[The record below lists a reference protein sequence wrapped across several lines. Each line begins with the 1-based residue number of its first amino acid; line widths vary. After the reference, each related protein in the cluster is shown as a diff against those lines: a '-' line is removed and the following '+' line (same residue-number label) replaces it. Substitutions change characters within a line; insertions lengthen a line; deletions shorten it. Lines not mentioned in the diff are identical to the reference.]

1 MSSPQI
7 FRSRPPA
14 VTDVARVSPAQGR
27 LPNFV
32 VVGAMKAG
40 TTSLYHYLRPHPQ
53 VFMPKIKELDF
64 FAEGMNW
71 ERGLDWYR
79 HQFAA
84 APREATA
91 LGEASTVYAKFPR
104 YQGVAERMERVLPD
118 VRLIYVVRHPIDRI
132 RSHYE
137 HRVAS
142 GAETAPIEDAVFD
155 NPIYIDYSRY
165 ALQVEQYLEHFP
177 REQLL
182 IISSEE
188 LRHHRESTMR
198 RVYDFLAVD
207 PEYVAPTLSQEF
219 YKTGQRRTYP
229 PVVWSIRQAL
239 KRRFPQTK
247 RAKEL
252 VDSLASR
259 RRRVPV
265 RSDATI
271 DDSVRPSSTDRTQ
284 ELSDEARSRL
294 DDRLRD
300 DVCRLRQ
307 YMTDTFDGWGIA

>member
-1 MSSPQI
+1 VSGA
-7 FRSRPPA
+7 PP
-14 VTDVARVSPAQGR
+14 RLEH

-64 FAEGMNW
+64 FADGMNW
-71 ERGLDWYR
+71 ARGLDWYR
-79 HQFAA
+79 HQFAT
-84 APREATA
+84 APREAVA
-91 LGEASTVYAKFPR
+91 LGEASTVYTKFPR
-104 YQGVAERMERVLPD
+104 YDGVAERMAKVVPD

-142 GAETAPIEDAVFD
+142 GAETAPMEDAVFE

-182 IISSEE
+182 IVSSEE

-198 RVYDFLAVD
+198 RVYGFLAVD
-207 PEYVAPTLSQEF
+207 PDYLAPTLGQEF

-229 PVVWSIRQAL
+229 PVVWSVRQTL

-252 VDSLASR
+252 VDSIASR
-259 RRRVPV
+259 RRRVPIRTAATFDE
-265 RSDATI
+265 RSRQ
-271 DDSVRPSSTDRTQ
+271 SPSTDRARD
-284 ELSDEARSRL
+284 LSDRARCTL
-294 DDRLRD
+294 EDLLRD
-300 DVCRLRQ
+300 DIGRLRS

>member
-1 MSSPQI
+1 
-7 FRSRPPA
+7 
-14 VTDVARVSPAQGR
+14 
-27 LPNFV
+27 
-32 VVGAMKAG
+32 MKAG

-64 FAEGMNW
+64 FVDGVNW
-71 ERGLDWYR
+71 ARGLDWYR
-79 HQFAA
+79 HQFVG
-84 APREATA
+84 APSEAVA
-91 LGEASTVYAKFPR
+91 LGEASTVYTKFPR
-104 YQGVAERMERVLPD
+104 YDGVAERMARVLPD

-132 RSHYE
+132 RSHYG

-142 GAETAPIEDAVFD
+142 GAETAPMEIAVFD

-165 ALQVEQYLEHFP
+165 ALQVEQYLQHFS

-182 IISSEE
+182 IVSSEE
-188 LRHHRESTMR
+188 LRRHRESTMR
-198 RVYDFLAVD
+198 RVYGFLGVD
-207 PEYVAPTLSQEF
+207 ADYVAPTLDREF
-219 YKTGQRRTYP
+219 YETGQRRTYP
-229 PVVWSIRQAL
+229 PVVWAIRQAL

-265 RSDATI
+265 RSAATF
-271 DDSVRPSSTDRTQ
+271 DEGDHRVPSADRTQ
-284 ELSDEARSRL
+284 DLSDEARSML
-294 DDRLRD
+294 TSLLRD
-300 DVCRLRQ
+300 DVGRLRN

>member
-1 MSSPQI
+1 
-7 FRSRPPA
+7 
-14 VTDVARVSPAQGR
+14 
-27 LPNFV
+27 
-32 VVGAMKAG
+32 MKAG

-71 ERGLDWYR
+71 ERGLDWYC
-79 HQFAA
+79 HQFAG

-91 LGEASTVYAKFPR
+91 LGEASTVYTKFPR
-104 YQGVAERMERVLPD
+104 YKGVAERMARVVPD
-118 VRLIYVVRHPIDRI
+118 VRLIYVVRHPVDRI

-142 GAETAPIEDAVFD
+142 GAETAPIEVAVFE

-165 ALQVEQYLEHFP
+165 ALQVDQYLEHFR

-182 IISSEE
+182 IVSSEE
-188 LRHHRESTMR
+188 LRDDRQSTMR
-198 RVYDFLAVD
+198 RVYDFLCVD

-219 YKTGQRRTYP
+219 YRTGHRRTYP

-265 RSDATI
+265 RSDRAII
-271 DDSVRPSSTDRTQ
+271 DCERPPSSTDGALD
-284 ELSDEARSRL
+284 LSDGARSKL
-294 DDRLRD
+294 DDMLRD
-300 DVCRLRQ
+300 DVGRLRS
-307 YMTDTFDGWGIA
+307 YMSETFDGWGIA

>member
-1 MSSPQI
+1 MTQAAPL
-7 FRSRPPA
+7 
-14 VTDVARVSPAQGR
+14 DER

-64 FAEGMNW
+64 FAEDMNW
-71 ERGLDWYR
+71 KRGLDWYC
-79 HQFAA
+79 HQFAG

-91 LGEASTVYAKFPR
+91 LGEASTVYTKFPR
-104 YQGVAERMERVLPD
+104 YQGVAERMARVVPD
-118 VRLIYVVRHPIDRI
+118 VRLIYVVRHPVDRI

-142 GAETAPIEDAVFD
+142 GAETAPIEVAVFD
-155 NPIYIDYSRY
+155 NPIYMDYSRY
-165 ALQVEQYLEHFP
+165 ALQVDQYLEHFP

-182 IISSEE
+182 IVSSEE

-207 PEYVAPTLSQEF
+207 PEYLAPTLSQEF

-229 PVVWSIRQAL
+229 PVVWSIRQGL

-265 RSDATI
+265 RSDAAI
-271 DDSVRPSSTDRTQ
+271 DDCERPSSSTDPTQ

-294 DDRLRD
+294 DDLLRD
-300 DVCRLRQ
+300 DVARLRRH
-307 YMTDTFDGWGIA
+307 MTATFDGWGIA

>member
-1 MSSPQI
+1 
-7 FRSRPPA
+7 
-14 VTDVARVSPAQGR
+14 
-27 LPNFV
+27 
-32 VVGAMKAG
+32 MKAG

-53 VFMPKIKELDF
+53 LFMPKIKELDF
-64 FAEGMNW
+64 FAEEMNW
-71 ERGLDWYR
+71 ARGLDWYR

-84 APREATA
+84 APREAVA
-91 LGEASTVYAKFPR
+91 LGEASTVYTKFPR
-104 YQGVAERMERVLPD
+104 YAGVAERMAKVVPD

-142 GAETAPIEDAVFD
+142 GAETASIETAVLD
-155 NPIYIDYSRY
+155 NPIYVDYSRY

-182 IISSEE
+182 IVSSEE
-188 LRHHRESTMR
+188 LRHHRASTIR

-207 PEYVAPTLSQEF
+207 PDYLAPTISHEF
-219 YKTGQRRTYP
+219 YRTGQRRTYP

-259 RRRVPV
+259 RRRVPI
-265 RSDATI
+265 RSTATLEL
-271 DDSVRPSSTDRTQ
+271 DPSPATDRTQ
-284 ELSDEARSRL
+284 DLSAEARCTLEELLRE
-294 DDRLRD
+294 DVGRLRS
-300 DVCRLRQ
+300 
-307 YMTDTFDGWGIA
+307 YMTATFDGWGIA

>member
-1 MSSPQI
+1 MTDL
-7 FRSRPPA
+7 
-14 VTDVARVSPAQGR
+14 TDVPCVREG

-64 FAEGMNW
+64 FTEGMNW

-91 LGEASTVYAKFPR
+91 LGEASTVYTKFPR
-104 YQGVAERMERVLPD
+104 YQGVAERMAKVVPHA
-118 VRLIYVVRHPIDRI
+118 RLIYVVRHPIDRI

-142 GAETAPIEDAVFD
+142 GAETAAMEDAVFD

-177 REQLL
+177 REQIL

-188 LRHHRESTMR
+188 LRHDRESTMR
-198 RVYDFLAVD
+198 RVYGFLAVD
-207 PEYVAPTLSQEF
+207 AEYVAPTLGQEF
-219 YKTGQRRTYP
+219 YRTGQRRTYP
-229 PVVWSIRQAL
+229 PVVWSIRRAL

-259 RRRVPV
+259 RKRVPV
-265 RSDATI
+265 RSAAMI
-271 DDSVRPSSTDRTQ
+271 DEGALSSPSTGGSHD
-284 ELSDEARSRL
+284 LSDEARSRL
-294 DDRLRD
+294 DDALRD
-300 DVCRLRQ
+300 DVARLRN
-307 YMTDTFDGWGIA
+307 YMSDTFDGWGIA

>member
-1 MSSPQI
+1 VSGA
-7 FRSRPPA
+7 PPRA
-14 VTDVARVSPAQGR
+14 EH
-27 LPNFV
+27 LPTFV

-64 FAEGMNW
+64 FADGMNW
-71 ERGLDWYR
+71 GRGLDWYR
-79 HQFAA
+79 HQFAT
-84 APREATA
+84 APREAVA
-91 LGEASTVYAKFPR
+91 LGEASTVYTKFPR
-104 YQGVAERMERVLPD
+104 YDGVAERMAKVVPD

-142 GAETAPIEDAVFD
+142 GAETAPMEDAVFE

-182 IISSEE
+182 IVSSEE

-198 RVYDFLAVD
+198 RVYGFLAVD
-207 PEYVAPTLSQEF
+207 PDYLAPTLGHEF
-219 YKTGQRRTYP
+219 YRTGQRRTYP
-229 PVVWSIRQAL
+229 PVVWSIRQTL

-259 RRRVPV
+259 RRRVPMRAAATSDGGRLS
-265 RSDATI
+265 RSE
-271 DDSVRPSSTDRTQ
+271 DRTQ
-284 ELSDEARSRL
+284 DLSDGARSTL
-294 DDRLRD
+294 EDLLRD
-300 DVCRLRQ
+300 DVGRLRS

>member
-1 MSSPQI
+1 MSPT
-7 FRSRPPA
+7 PA
-14 VTDVARVSPAQGR
+14 LQGR

-32 VVGAMKAG
+32 VIGAMKAG

-71 ERGLDWYR
+71 ARGLDWYR

-84 APREATA
+84 APREAVA
-91 LGEASTVYAKFPR
+91 SGEASTVYTKFPR
-104 YQGVAERMERVLPD
+104 YDGVAERMASVVPD

-142 GAETAPIEDAVFD
+142 GAETAPMEIAVFD

-165 ALQVEQYLEHFP
+165 ALQVEQYLQCFP

-182 IISSEE
+182 IVSSEE
-188 LRHHRESTMR
+188 LRQHRASTMR
-198 RVYDFLAVD
+198 RVYGFLAVD
-207 PEYVAPTLSQEF
+207 PDYVPPTLNREF

-229 PVVWSIRQAL
+229 PVVWSVRQGL

-265 RSDATI
+265 RSAAVFDEG
-271 DDSVRPSSTDRTQ
+271 VRQALSGDRA
-284 ELSDEARSRL
+284 EDLSDEVRSTL
-294 DDRLRD
+294 TELLRD
-300 DVCRLRQ
+300 DVGRLRN

>member
-14 VTDVARVSPAQGR
+14 VTDVARVSPVQGR

-165 ALQVEQYLEHFP
+165 ALQVEQYLEHFS
-177 REQLL
+177 REQLM
-182 IISSEE
+182 IVVAEE
-188 LRHHRESTMR
+188 MR
-198 RVYDFLAVD
+198 SDRAGVMSRVYGFLGAD
-207 PEYVAPTLSQEF
+207 PSWTSPVLEQEF
-219 YKTGQRRTYP
+219 HQTAKKVARPRAVPVPQLARRLPGYGAIVQRAPGT
-229 PVVWSIRQAL
+229 VRQAYAAVT
-239 KRRFPQTK
+239 RRLVRGRDPRTV
-247 RAKEL
+247 EL
-252 VDSLASR
+252 PDDAR
-259 RRRVPV
+259 RELERR
-265 RSDATI
+265 
-271 DDSVRPSSTDRTQ
+271 
-284 ELSDEARSRL
+284 LG
-294 DDRLRD
+294 D
-300 DVCRLRQ
+300 DVERLARF
-307 YMTDTFDGWGIA
+307 MPPTFDGWGLL